1 MADLI
6 LVPKTTFSEA
16 SVSDSLTGTHH
27 QSTSSPR
34 RRPAR
39 GQETPIILIHVPIFP
54 SQMPKRKMGK
64 SNSAINISDLPEDLR
79 FSLCDGRSSAQDDG
93 IEDDFYELV

>member
-1 MADLI
+1 
-6 LVPKTTFSEA
+6 
-16 SVSDSLTGTHH
+16 
-27 QSTSSPR
+27 
-34 RRPAR
+34 
-39 GQETPIILIHVPIFP
+39 
-54 SQMPKRKMGK
+54 MPKQKMGK